1 MFADQMKIKM
11 FADLQLSRRYLFLLD
26 NELITPVSNCQVW
39 LIIFFSASV
48 KGTFPRFANG
58 TLAVPSCLQFT
69 FFFKNRWAV
78 FPGNWE
84 FGFKGREVLLHSA
97 AVMQQGEV
105 FKPALKNSFEKSFRE
120 IYALVSEELCA
131 CPLPS
136 IGIRPPGPQQKLHSQ
151 TMQFKILEA
160 SVCKV
165 CLCQSLLCSYINT
178 FVFYPHPFTLAFS
191 FWWIGSRTLHVWE
204 VTPSQKS
211 VVVPAVLLKKLWSV
225 FLTWRS
231 WVGFSCEMAIIIP
244 SLVCLQDMSCS
255 KELS

>member
-1 MFADQMKIKM
+1 MKIKM

-178 FVFYPHPFTLAFS
+178 FVFYPHPFTLAYLVSDGLVAEHFMS
-191 FWWIGSRTLHVWE
+191 G
-204 VTPSQKS
+204 KS
-211 VVVPAVLLKKLWSV
+211 HPVKKVLWSLQYFSKNFGV
-225 FLTWRS
+225 CFS
-231 WVGFSCEMAIIIP
+231 HEDHGWV
-244 SLVCLQDMSCS
+244 SLVR
-255 KELS
+255 